1 MDGDGH
7 LADGGFLSRDAEAR
21 IRGAVTATWRVRWD
35 GFEVRGWRVSTR
47 TTTRVARTR
56 PSRPSL
62 RSMAHA
68 AMASSAASA
77 SFASF
82 ASFARA
88 RVGAWSSSSSG
99 PRAPARVPLAPR
111 APLDG
116 AASRATPRGVRASPS
131 DDGAPGDP
139 PAPKRGNRNRRNRRN
154 RRGSSTSE
162 PGDAGGPS
170 KPRRPPRASEGAVAL
185 ASAASTTTRFMGTL
199 DADDELAP
207 NLPDP
212 STPARA
218 AVFKGTIDDGDLD
231 IFAGGRAGGDRGES
245 SSPAALTPPPDGN
258 PDLAFLYDPETVASV
273 ASDPS
278 AGVNAPEVVGR
289 CNDVVRACRDMND
302 VLAAVREMTAAG
314 IAPGESTYFA
324 IMLVCRKVDGV
335 GFERAVEVYD
345 AMRLNGV
352 EVSRRAYEVAVECA
366 TRAKRVDDAIR
377 VKDDAAAAGVPIGP
391 KLMTSVLRCAADV
404 DAGRKRGAKHR
415 LIRTCRIFEEMLAD
429 GAVPPPAAF
438 AALVSAAKRARQPDL
453 VARTFEEMVAT
464 GVTPSRETYE
474 DALSAVSAGGLADV
488 ALDVFAAMRRDGFDA
503 RKSTYNSLLEACAAA
518 PQPRVE
524 QAFEIFYRMT
534 DEGRVEPN
542 ARTFALLI
550 DAATRAGRPE
560 YAFDAFEAMRA
571 SDADIP
577 LATYNRLIRA
587 AGQRPDGVAIATR
600 LLAEIRSD
608 PRLKPDAYTWGSALA
623 ACADAGDADAA
634 AQLVREM
641 LASGG
646 KHTRVTRHAY
656 MATLG
661 RANRW
666 EEAMA
671 EYREMRGEPA
681 GSDAAPARETY
692 SVAFDALLAPGGAEA
707 AIAAVALEVGEGDG
721 FIHGAR
727 AAAARAVFRDGV
739 AAGAYEDPVA
749 KYAERADAEP
759 ADAEMT
765 VPSPTPAALRVSV
778 THMTRSEAVVATL
791 ALLESL
797 AKLGRERAPAGVVI
811 DAGPGTKGNAQRRA
825 LAVESVLRAANL
837 PCEEL
842 EDPGAY
848 VVGVDG
854 GALRRWTERVGE
866 FDVVDVASGEKKNV
880 AA

>member
-1 MDGDGH
+1 
-7 LADGGFLSRDAEAR
+7 
-21 IRGAVTATWRVRWD
+21 
-35 GFEVRGWRVSTR
+35 
-47 TTTRVARTR
+47 
-56 PSRPSL
+56 
-62 RSMAHA
+62 
-68 AMASSAASA
+68 MASSAASA

-99 PRAPARVPLAPR
+99 PRAPARIPARVPLAPR

-131 DDGAPGDP
+131 DDGAPVDP

-154 RRGSSTSE
+154 RRGSSSSK

-170 KPRRPPRASEGAVAL
+170 KPRSPPRASEGAVAL
-185 ASAASTTTRFMGTL
+185 ASAASTTARFMGTL

-231 IFAGGRAGGDRGES
+231 LFASGGARRDRDRGES
-245 SSPAALTPPPDGN
+245 SPAAPAALTPPPDGN

-289 CNDVVRACRDMND
+289 CNDVIRACRDMND
-302 VLAAVREMTAAG
+302 VLAVVREMTAAG

-324 IMLVCRKVDGV
+324 VMLVCRNVDGV

-352 EVSRRAYEVAVECA
+352 EVSRRAYDVAVECA
-366 TRAKRVDDAIR
+366 IRAKRVDDALR

-391 KLMTSVLRCAADV
+391 KLMTSLLRCAADV

-415 LIRTCRIFEEMLAD
+415 LIRTCRVFEEMLAD

-571 SDADIP
+571 SDAEIP

-600 LLAEIRSD
+600 LLGEIRAD
-608 PRLKPDAYTWGSALA
+608 ARLEPDAYTWGSALA
-623 ACADAGDADAA
+623 ACADAGDGDAA
-634 AQLVREM
+634 AELVREM

-661 RANRW
+661 RADRW

-671 EYREMRGEPA
+671 EYREMRGEPE

-707 AIAAVALEVGEGDG
+707 AIAAVALESGEGDG

-749 KYAERADAEP
+749 KFGEAFSAATGGADAGG
-759 ADAEMT
+759 ADAGGADAGGAET
-765 VPSPTPAALRVSV
+765 ASSTPSPSTASSTLASSPAPASSAALRVNF

-797 AKLGRERAPAGVVI
+797 ATLGPDRAPAGLVI
-811 DAGPGTKGNAQRRA
+811 DAGPGTKGNAQRRM

-837 PCEEL
+837 ACEEL

-848 VVGVDG
+848 VVGVG
-854 GALRRWTERVGE
+854 GAALRRWTERVGE
-866 FDVVDVASGEKKNV
+866 FDVVDVASGESV

>member
-1 MDGDGH
+1 
-7 LADGGFLSRDAEAR
+7 
-21 IRGAVTATWRVRWD
+21 
-35 GFEVRGWRVSTR
+35 
-47 TTTRVARTR
+47 
-56 PSRPSL
+56 
-62 RSMAHA
+62 
-68 AMASSAASA
+68 
-77 SFASF
+77 
-82 ASFARA
+82 
-88 RVGAWSSSSSG
+88 
-99 PRAPARVPLAPR
+99 
-111 APLDG
+111 
-116 AASRATPRGVRASPS
+116 
-131 DDGAPGDP
+131 
-139 PAPKRGNRNRRNRRN
+139 
-154 RRGSSTSE
+154 
-162 PGDAGGPS
+162 
-170 KPRRPPRASEGAVAL
+170 
-185 ASAASTTTRFMGTL
+185 MGTL

-273 ASDPS
+273 ASDLS

-324 IMLVCRKVDGV
+324 IMLVCRNVDGV

-352 EVSRRAYEVAVECA
+352 EVSRRAYDVAVECA

-377 VKDDAAAAGVPIGP
+377 VKDDAAAANVPIGP

-534 DEGRVEPN
+534 DEGRVEPS

-608 PRLKPDAYTWGSALA
+608 PRLEPDAYTWGSALA

-634 AQLVREM
+634 ARLVREM

-646 KHTRVTRHAY
+646 EHTRVTRHAY

-749 KYAERADAEP
+749 KYVERADAER
-759 ADAEMT
+759 T

-811 DAGPGTKGNAQRRA
+811 DAGPGTKGNAQRR
-825 LAVESVLRAANL
+825 VGGGERPTRGEPGVRGVGGPGGVRRRRRRRRAA
-837 PCEEL
+837 
-842 EDPGAY
+842 AM
-848 VVGVDG
+848 DG
-854 GALRRWTERVGE
+854 TRRRIRRRRRRVG
-866 FDVVDVASGEKKNV
+866 
-880 AA
+880 